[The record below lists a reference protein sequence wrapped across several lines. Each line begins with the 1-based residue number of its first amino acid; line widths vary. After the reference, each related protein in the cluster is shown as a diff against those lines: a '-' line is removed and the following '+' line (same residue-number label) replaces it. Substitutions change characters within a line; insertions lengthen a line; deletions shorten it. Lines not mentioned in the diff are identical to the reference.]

1 MFASNGKISIRQI
14 KRLMLFNI
22 FGISSLMLPQMLAA
36 ESGLD
41 GATAILVEWLWG
53 FCFWLCWIGSWN
65 RWERIITDI

>member
-36 ESGLD
+36 ESGID
-41 GATAILVEWLWG
+41 GAVAILVGMTVG
-53 FCFWLCWIGSWN
+53 FLCLALLDRVMLQMG
-65 RWERIITDI
+65 TDY